1 MYWMLQQLLAPNNQ
15 IEACQMNFP
24 DTVFFE
30 EGKPIEIIKTDSETG
45 LLTNVKTENKLLPD
59 QVRN

>member
-1 MYWMLQQLLAPNNQ
+1 
-15 IEACQMNFP
+15 MNFP